1 MPDRNQSQLEAQQEA
16 LDAWAKLPQGKPSRN
31 ALPPAGGGL
40 GHLFGWFMNIT
51 DAVSTRWLVLALIV
65 VGAVVVAY
73 FVLR

>member
-1 MPDRNQSQLEAQQEA
+1 MPDRNQSQLEAKQEA

-40 GHLFGWFMNIT
+40 GHFFGWFLNIT
-51 DAVSTRWLVLALIV
+51 DSVSVRWLIFALIV
-65 VGAVVVAY
+65 GSVIVAY